1 MHDIIE
7 SAWRWHQAHKPERRS
22 HSTCNSFSAESPPSP
37 VPGKVSACGS
47 LMIYTIFKDQS
58 GEYRWRLC
66 ARNYIV
72 IAISGEGYKNH
83 KDCSDSID
91 LVKESSS
98 APVIDATNKGSSE
111 RPRIADENLWI
122 VGERRAGIARV
133 LKVLRQCLRLG
144 RRIVIGVASRLRPR
158 ASRRSGLRFPLQYW
172 HHRALHP
179 RCYEQTR
186 QTAKALTRALE

>member
-83 KDCSDSID
+83 KGCSDSID

-111 RPRIADENLWI
+111 RPRIAAENLGI

-133 LKVLRQCLRLG
+133 LKILRQCLRLG
-144 RRIVIGVASRLRPR
+144 RRIFIGVASRLHPR
-158 ASRRSGLRFPLQYW
+158 APQL
-172 HHRALHP
+172 
-179 RCYEQTR
+179 
-186 QTAKALTRALE
+186 